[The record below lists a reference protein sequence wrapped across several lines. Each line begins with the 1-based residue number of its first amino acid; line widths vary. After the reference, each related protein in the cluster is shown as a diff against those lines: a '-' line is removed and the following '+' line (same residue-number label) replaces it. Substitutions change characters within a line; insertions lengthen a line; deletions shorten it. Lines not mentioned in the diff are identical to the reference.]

1 MDLELSTENNG
12 DHGGEWSTA
21 GSKNNKGK
29 KQKKKFKY
37 NARTVTLQTFISENG
52 GPVDPHEDIKDDE
65 NGDSPV
71 LDLSEEEQVVQNSLI
86 TVFTDMLRRLGPVK
100 LEE

>member
-1 MDLELSTENNG
+1 MDLELCTENNG

-29 KQKKKFKY
+29 KQKKKFKN

-52 GPVDPHEDIKDDE
+52 YREEKYWKELNNNTLKIIVLLVVEIYILIYYDI
-65 NGDSPV
+65 
-71 LDLSEEEQVVQNSLI
+71 Q
-86 TVFTDMLRRLGPVK
+86 
-100 LEE
+100 

>member
-1 MDLELSTENNG
+1 MELELTTENNG
-12 DHGGEWSTA
+12 DTGGEWSTA

-29 KQKKKFKY
+29 KQKKKFKN

-52 GPVDPHEDIKDDE
+52 GPVDPQEDFRDDE
-65 NGDSPV
+65 GSSPV
-71 LDLSEEEQVVQNSLI
+71 VDLSEEEQVVQNSLI
-86 TVFTDMLRRLGPVK
+86 TVFTDMLRRLGPVR